1 MNYLIDI
8 SYDGN
13 NYHGWSKQ
21 KNNISIQQT
30 IEKGLSDIYKKK
42 IDIVGSG
49 RTDTKV
55 HAFHQYFNFHEDRIN
70 LSVEKLKNAL
80 KYKIPVD
87 IKVNSIKVVDN
98 NFNARYDA
106 KNKTY
111 LYLINTNEFD
121 LFRNNYLLNYNKP
134 INLDLW
140 NQAKELFV
148 GTHDFLS
155 FSKSALSNTT
165 RTINAIKIVNKK
177 GLIEIYI
184 NGNGFLRNM
193 VRMIIGSLID
203 LNENKKSLDDI
214 KRLIN
219 NPKKGSASTL
229 ANPCGLYL
237 YQVNY

>member
-1 MNYLIDI
+1 MNYLVDI

-21 KNNISIQQT
+21 KNNVTIQQT
-30 IEKGLSDIYKKK
+30 IEESLSSIYKKK

-55 HAFHQYFNFHEDRIN
+55 HAIHQYFNFHENEIN
-70 LSVEKLKNAL
+70 LSIEKLINAL
-80 KYKIPVD
+80 KYKIPTDVK
-87 IKVNSIKVVDN
+87 INSIKVVDD

-106 KNKTY
+106 KSKTY
-111 LYLINTNEFD
+111 LYLINTNDFD
-121 LFRNNYLLNYNKP
+121 LFKNNYLLNYNKP

-140 NQAKELFV
+140 IQAKELFI

-155 FSKSALSNTT
+155 FSKSFLANTT
-165 RTINAIKIVNKK
+165 RTINEIKILNYK
-177 GLIEIYI
+177 GLIKIYI

-203 LNENKKSLDDI
+203 LNENKKSLSDI
-214 KRLIN
+214 KRLIS
-219 NPKKGSASTL
+219 NPKKGSANTL

-237 YQVNY
+237 YKVNY

>member
-1 MNYLIDI
+1 MNYLVDI

-21 KNNISIQQT
+21 KNNVTIQQT
-30 IEKGLSDIYKKK
+30 IEESLSSIYKKK

-55 HAFHQYFNFHEDRIN
+55 HAIHQYFNFHENEIN
-70 LSVEKLKNAL
+70 LSIKKLINAL
-80 KYKIPVD
+80 KYKIPTDV
-87 IKVNSIKVVDN
+87 KVNSIKAVDD

-106 KNKTY
+106 KSKTY

-121 LFRNNYLLNYNKP
+121 LFKNNYLLNYNKH

-140 NQAKELFV
+140 NQAKELFI

-155 FSKSALSNTT
+155 FSKSTLANTT
-165 RTINAIKIVNKK
+165 RTINEIKILNYK
-177 GLIEIYI
+177 GLIKIYI

-203 LNENKKSLDDI
+203 LNENKKSLSDI
-214 KRLIN
+214 KRLIS
-219 NPKKGSASTL
+219 NPKKGSANTL

>member
-30 IEKGLSDIYKKK
+30 IEKSLSDIYKKK

-55 HAFHQYFNFHEDRIN
+55 HAVHQYFNFHEDKIN
-70 LSVEKLKNAL
+70 LSIEKLKNAL
-80 KYKIPVD
+80 KYKIPGD
-87 IKVNSIKVVDN
+87 IKVNSIKVVEN
-98 NFNARYDA
+98 NFNARYYA

-121 LFRNNYLLNYNKP
+121 LFRNNYLLNYNKH

-148 GTHDFLS
+148 GTHDFLP

-184 NGNGFLRNM
+184 NGNGFLN
-193 VRMIIGSLID
+193 VVI
-203 LNENKKSLDDI
+203 
-214 KRLIN
+214 
-219 NPKKGSASTL
+219 L
-229 ANPCGLYL
+229 AFLE
-237 YQVNY
+237 

>member
-1 MNYLIDI
+1 MNYLVDI

-21 KNNISIQQT
+21 KNNITIQQT
-30 IEKGLSDIYKKK
+30 IEESLSSIYKKK

-55 HAFHQYFNFHEDRIN
+55 HAIHQYFNFHENEIN
-70 LSVEKLKNAL
+70 LSIKKLINAL
-80 KYKIPVD
+80 KYKIPTDVK
-87 IKVNSIKVVDN
+87 INSIKVVDD

-106 KNKTY
+106 KSKTY

-121 LFRNNYLLNYNKP
+121 LFKNNYLLNYNKP

-140 NQAKELFV
+140 NQAKELFI

-155 FSKSALSNTT
+155 FSKSFLANTT
-165 RTINAIKIVNKK
+165 RTINEIKILNYK
-177 GLIEIYI
+177 GLIKIYI

-203 LNENKKSLDDI
+203 LNENKKSLSDI
-214 KRLIN
+214 KRLIS
-219 NPKKGSASTL
+219 NPKKGSANTL

-237 YQVNY
+237 YKVNY